1 MGQEFVIKSTVLED
15 KINELLPAQGGYEP
29 GVDLSASTQIIPV
42 VDLTEAASGS
52 TLRQDLQSSFSHD
65 VTTAH
70 SVVATSNSTLQN
82 TTGYWRIF
90 GNTSVTDN
98 ANGEYVA
105 FNLFDGTTRKQIWK
119 MNNYG
124 TNGASQSV
132 QQYLDFIVC
141 LEAGDSIEVDCNG
154 TYASFFGASRQIA
167 SIAGVL
173 TNPV

>member
-132 QQYLDFIVC
+132 QQSLD
-141 LEAGDSIEVDCNG
+141 L
-154 TYASFFGASRQIA
+154 
-167 SIAGVL
+167 
-173 TNPV
+173 